1 MCFRTDLTDHSMVIA
16 DHIRLVSL
24 AQAEYDAD
32 GIVSTDT
39 FMSMTNAGLMAEE
52 IIDNLKE
59 TPRVN

>member
-1 MCFRTDLTDHSMVIA
+1 MCVRTGPANYGATIVE
-16 DHIRLVSL
+16 HIRLVSL

-52 IIDNLKE
+52 IIDDLKE
-59 TPRVN
+59 TPSVN